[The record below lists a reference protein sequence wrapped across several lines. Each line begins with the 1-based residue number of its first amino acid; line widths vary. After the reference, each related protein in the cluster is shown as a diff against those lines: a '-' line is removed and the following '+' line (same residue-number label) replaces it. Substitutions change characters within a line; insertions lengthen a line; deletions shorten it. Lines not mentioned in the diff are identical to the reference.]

1 MKRRSSIAIAA
12 FAATAALTLTACGGG
27 DSDGGGGDGATT
39 LTLLSWEGEATM
51 TPVVEA
57 FEAEN
62 PDITLEVSYSPPVAE
77 YIQTLQTRVL
87 SGTAPDVFLIAAEN
101 KTNLIEGEHVLDL
114 SGEDFL
120 ANVPEFNQQ
129 TYGKDDAVYGLSLS
143 SWGSGVMYNK
153 DLLAQVGADA
163 PPQTWD
169 EFLQLCADLK
179 DAGITPYLESL
190 QGMPTVLSAF
200 LGAHNADT
208 GYTMDDKIFSGE
220 STFEEEWTPALEQYN
235 RLFTEGLVT
244 PDVVGLTGDQV
255 RDEFANGRVAMMIA
269 GPWDV
274 PPLREAAP
282 DLKFEMVPIPG
293 VEGRSSYLA
302 GAASPGYAI
311 NPDSD
316 NIDAAKTF
324 LAYLATPEGIQVS
337 QEANGAITVTSDY
350 EPTLDEALAPI
361 VDDVRAGN
369 IYLPQIAWQRSEDV
383 LNVEAVAQL
392 QRMAQGQIEPADVA
406 KALDRKLASS

>member
-39 LTLLSWEGEATM
+39 LTLLSWDNEADM

-101 KTNLIEGEHVLDL
+101 KTNLIEGKHVLDL

-120 ANVPEFNQQ
+120 AHVPKFNQQ
-129 TYGKDDAVYGLSLS
+129 AYGKDGAVYGLSLS
-143 SWGSGVMYNK
+143 SWGAGIMYNK

-169 EFLQLCADLK
+169 EFLQFCADLK

-190 QGMPTVLSAF
+190 TGIPTMLAAF

-208 GYTMDDKIFSGE
+208 DYTMDDKIFSGE
-220 STFEEEWTPALEQYN
+220 STFEKEWTPSLEQYN

-255 RDEFANGRVAMMIA
+255 RDEFANGRVAMMSA

-274 PPLREAAP
+274 VPLREAAP
-282 DLKFEMVPIPG
+282 DLKFEIVPVPG
-293 VEGRSSYLA
+293 VEGGSSYVP
-302 GAASPGYAI
+302 GAASQGYAI